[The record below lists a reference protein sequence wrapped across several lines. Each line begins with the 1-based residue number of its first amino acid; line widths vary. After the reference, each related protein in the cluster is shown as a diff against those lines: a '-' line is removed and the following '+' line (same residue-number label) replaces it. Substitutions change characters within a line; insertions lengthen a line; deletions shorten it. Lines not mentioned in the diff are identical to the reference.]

1 MQKARCIAIDWLTSL
16 ALAFS
21 FADRKQK
28 KEQEKREEEITSHW
42 NEIANAIFY
51 LRLLLNE
58 MCYLQRYPIDKQQ
71 SDNLKELILLFPMAE
86 ILSLQGFAG
95 PVQEQYL
102 RNHINIHQP
111 RYNLKQFLTASID
124 RESIYPEWNALCGL
138 SETHC
143 GEIWHTLIEII
154 CRLRTPEKF
163 QETANHLGAIL
174 YHFWFLDHSDME
186 PAQIRYQNILSN
198 LNMYAARDQDLP
210 YLHAVMFLQRVLSE
224 KYGGELPDYFP
235 KLTSDQPY
243 PMDGTEGFLFEV
255 RRKDDFNFRGTF
267 AVRKTEE
274 PHDCDLV
281 WEISPRGGS
290 PTVLFSE

>member
-1 MQKARCIAIDWLTSL
+1 MRCIAVDWLTSL

-28 KEQEKREEEITSHW
+28 KEQKQREEEITVHL

-58 MCYLQRYPIDKQQ
+58 MCYLQRYPIEKQK

-86 ILSLQGFAG
+86 ILSLQGCVG
-95 PVQEQYL
+95 PTQEQYL

-154 CRLRTPEKF
+154 CRLRTPEKY
-163 QETANHLGAIL
+163 QEIANHLGVIL

-198 LNMYAARDQDLP
+198 LNMYAASDQDLP

-224 KYGGELPDYFP
+224 KYGGELPDYLP

-255 RRKDDFNFRGTF
+255 QRQDDFKFHGTF
-267 AVRKTEE
+267 AVRKTED
-274 PHDCDLV
+274 PHNCDLV
-281 WEISPRGGS
+281 WKVFPRGG
-290 PTVLFSE
+290 PPIVLFSE